1 MDHRSSDELK
11 ARVVDPT
18 LNDEEVIARV
28 IAGDVGLFEVLMR
41 RYNQRVYRAA
51 RAILRDEAE
60 VEDVM
65 QETYLR
71 AFAMLAQ
78 FEGRSQWS
86 TWITRIAVNESLARV
101 RKRGRFVNSEAF
113 DVEDGVMDGERESGT
128 RPAGP
133 EGTAATREL
142 SAFVEHAIDALPDI
156 YRAVFVLREVEELSG
171 AETATCLDISEDL
184 VKVRL
189 YRARNELRR
198 LLDARVGSAAREVFE
213 FHAARCDRV
222 VAAVLGR
229 LRQST

>member
-1 MDHRSSDELK
+1 MDPRSSDELK
-11 ARVVDPT
+11 ARLVDPT
-18 LNDEEVIARV
+18 LADEEVIARV

-41 RYNQRVYRAA
+41 RYNQRVYRAV
-51 RAILRDEAE
+51 RAILRDGAE

-78 FEGRSQWS
+78 FEGRAQWS

-101 RKRGRFVNSEAF
+101 RSRGRFVSGEAL
-113 DVEDGVMDGERESGT
+113 DVEDGVMDGQQESGT
-128 RPAGP
+128 QPAGP
-133 EGTAATREL
+133 EGAAATREL
-142 SAFVEHAIDALPDI
+142 SDLVEHAIDALPDI

-189 YRARNELRR
+189 HRARNELRR
-198 LLDARVGSAAREVFE
+198 LLDVRLGSATREVFE
-213 FHAARCDRV
+213 FHASRCDRV
-222 VAAVLGR
+222 VSAVLGR
-229 LRQST
+229 LR